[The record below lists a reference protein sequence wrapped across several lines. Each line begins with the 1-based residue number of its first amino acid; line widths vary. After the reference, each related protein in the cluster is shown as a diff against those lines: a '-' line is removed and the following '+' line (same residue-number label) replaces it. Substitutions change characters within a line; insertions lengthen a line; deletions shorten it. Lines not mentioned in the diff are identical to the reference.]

1 LAESRS
7 KVCFKTVSH
16 LFQPTII
23 SFEYHN
29 ICKGEIKMKTWKII
43 TLVGIA
49 VIMAALLTT
58 SVFALGM
65 MGGGRYGGFGG
76 MMGGGYGTGYG
87 YNNPPYT
94 TGPSATTPSTQYYQ
108 PVYPFMFGGGMM
120 GRLGNGYGFGGMM
133 RGYGYSAPYANN
145 GSPLSISNAAT
156 IAQNYVSS
164 IGNPDLVVK
173 QVKEY
178 TANFYVLVN
187 EKNTGNG
194 AFELLINKYTGS
206 IYPEMGP
213 NMMWNTKYGMMRSG
227 ILGGIFG
234 SPSGVLPVTVAQ
246 ATTDAQQYLNTYLSG
261 STTGD
266 ITTFHGYY
274 TVEVLTNGIPSGM
287 LSINGYTG
295 QVWVHTWHGTF
306 IQELQV
312 S

>member
-1 LAESRS
+1 
-7 KVCFKTVSH
+7 
-16 LFQPTII
+16 
-23 SFEYHN
+23 
-29 ICKGEIKMKTWKII
+29 MKNWKII
-43 TLVGIA
+43 TIVGAAA
-49 VIMAALLTT
+49 VLAAALLTT
-58 SVFALGM
+58 SVFAMGM
-65 MGGGRYGGFGG
+65 MGGPYGGYGG

-87 YNNPPYT
+87 YNSPPYT
-94 TGPSATTPSTQYYQ
+94 TGTTNITTSTGQYYQ

-133 RGYGYSAPYANN
+133 GNYGYTAPYASN
-145 GSPLSISNAAT
+145 GSPLSINTAVT
-156 IAQNYVSS
+156 IAKNYLTS

-173 QVKEY
+173 QVEEY
-178 TANFYVLVN
+178 TANFYVQVN
-187 EKNTGNG
+187 EKSTGNG

-213 NMMWNTKYGMMRSG
+213 NMMWNTKYGMMRGG

-234 SPSGVLPVTVAQ
+234 TPTTAMTVTKVQ
-246 ATTDAQQYLNTYLSG
+246 ATTNAQQYLNTYLAG
-261 STTGD
+261 TATGD
-266 ITTFHGYY
+266 VTTFYGYY
-274 TVEVLTNGIPSGM
+274 TIEVLSGGTTYGM

>member
-1 LAESRS
+1 
-7 KVCFKTVSH
+7 
-16 LFQPTII
+16 
-23 SFEYHN
+23 
-29 ICKGEIKMKTWKII
+29 MKNSKII

-49 VIMAALLTT
+49 VVMAALLTT

-65 MGGGRYGGFGG
+65 MGGPYGGYGG
-76 MMGGGYGTGYG
+76 MMGGGYGRGYG
-87 YNNPPYT
+87 YNNAPYT
-94 TGPSATTPSTQYYQ
+94 AGTTNAPASSTQYYQ
-108 PVYPFMFGGGMM
+108 PVYPMMFGGGMM

-133 RGYGYSAPYANN
+133 SSYGYAAPYANN
-145 GSPLSISNAAT
+145 GSPLTINNAAT
-156 IAQNYVSS
+156 IAQNYVTS

-173 QVKEY
+173 QVEEY
-178 TANFYVLVN
+178 SANFYVQVN
-187 EKNTGNG
+187 EKSTGNG

-213 NMMWNTKYGMMRSG
+213 NMMWNTKYGMMSSG

-234 SPSGVLPVTVAQ
+234 SPTAAMPVTAAQ

-266 ITTFHGYY
+266 VTTFHGYY
-274 TVEVLTNGIPSGM
+274 TIEVLTGGATSGM